1 MTGGAAAPRSSSGA
15 SRTPLS
21 LRFSLT
27 LLCSLVALLTLSVSL
42 STPASHTYVFAVVAA
57 DTGVS
62 SVPGHERGASKA
74 GPDATVKS
82 KRRRERSKKSDG
94 NVSAKGGPE
103 ESEMQDQSTTDVDFE
118 TTPPVARDAKT
129 QSKRDATTRGK
140 KGKRS
145 RRKRGEKS
153 KKGNREAGAKGDSE
167 ASLTEGESKADI
179 GGETTAQVERDAT
192 TKGKKSKRRRS
203 RSRRKRGEKS
213 KKGNREAGAKGDSE
227 ASLTEGESKAD
238 IGGETTAQVERDATR
253 KGKKSKRSRSRSR
266 RKRGEKS
273 KKGNREAEAKGDSE
287 ASLTEGESKADIGG
301 ETTAQVEREATR
313 KGKKSKRRRSRSRR
327 KRGEKSKKGNR
338 EAEAKGDSEASLT
351 EGESKADIGGETT
364 AQVERDA
371 TRKGKKSKRRRS
383 RSRRKRGEKSKKG
396 NREAEAKGDSEAS
409 LTEGESKADIGGETT
424 AQVER
429 DATRKGKKSKRRR
442 SRSRR
447 KRGEKSKKGNRE
459 AGAKG
464 DSEASLTEGESKAD
478 IGGETTAQVERDP
491 TRKGKKS
498 KRSRSRSRRKRG
510 EKSKKG
516 NREAEAKG
524 DSEASLTEGESK
536 ADIGGETTAQVERD
550 ATTKGKKSKRSRSKG
565 KRGEKSKEADL
576 QEGAKGDSEASL
588 TEGESKADIGGETT
602 AQVERD
608 ATTKGKKSKRSRSKG
623 KRGEKTMKRDTQLA
637 GKGEPQTAAIV
648 DALLQM
654 ESGSLTEREAVAKDP
669 KEGNADAIVGTD
681 SIEARVAVSA
691 ERTEEGGKPAEAVS
705 AADASKSAEQGR
717 QKSTK
722 RGKKRHRRNRKR
734 SKSKKSHTGSSAP
747 TTAGVSAPTGS
758 LPLSSETPTSAEKE
772 ATEFLLSSGFPA
784 ISAVLASRG
793 SKLDAAKKSKGAP
806 GSTSVVDS
814 ESVVSGRERQTH
826 DEFLPP
832 VDVASVL
839 RRANTG
845 DESLFDPDEADNT
858 SAATKAFE
866 VTDDEP
872 KAEKPSETE
881 TQLQELMATVPQ
893 LDELLQ
899 KLPKLE
905 ELATRVPQL
914 ERLSESEAQREA
926 SNEHGRHSAELRAT
940 GPSLD
945 EPMRGPR
952 FGALQATESKPVPTS
967 LANVLISSLV
977 FPPRLSLLFAQPAS
991 GATQKK
997 ATVGE
1002 QTSPAD
1008 SPQTKG
1014 ALPPTAELPKERA
1027 AANSNVETTA
1037 KSQGDSEAEKLL
1049 KELRELEKGMQS
1061 QTVGDISST
1070 RGETES
1076 DNSRTRPESDIKYR
1090 GMSGSFSGSGPA
1102 SSRHMKH
1109 RVSIRGSFGEA
1120 DVVLLHQKPQRGDET
1135 AERTSSFSATADNSV
1150 SGPRRRG
1157 FGPVPR
1163 SIFGSAFSDLE
1174 AELQGDVAEFGD
1186 AAGIE
1191 ESFGFFGER
1200 RGGGDRSR
1208 RSRERRSE
1216 DRSRRRRKGSK
1227 GHREAGSSAA
1237 TPGSRHLRQVDRRSG
1252 LARAEDVDPEESSE
1266 ESRGSREEHS
1276 MKKLPARER
1285 SSRSAGP
1292 SLSRRRSRLD
1302 HELEQRRAKE
1312 AMEAAE
1318 TFDERGGYGSG
1329 GHNWLTPGPPLVVS
1343 GESWPR
1349 RGLLYPEPALLLEDS
1364 RAVQM
1369 MENAAK
1375 ELAHSRQ
1382 TPVLPGDRG
1391 RVAAAGGAFE
1401 RLFPRGAL
1409 FTLQP
1414 THGQP
1419 FEPKTLKRGRF
1430 LKAGGGTLLFEVWEG
1445 RTRWALRLHL
1455 TELSERERTGLVSRF
1470 PVDRVSGAGVSA
1482 WQRTADGVCAEAE
1495 ELELHAVRILMQ
1507 QNEQPRDLFC
1517 RERIALPVA
1526 VGEVSS
1532 LPKVT
1537 QLRDGEHVTNI
1548 GGLYPLAACDMRELA
1563 EQYVMPEEVKLE
1575 AVRQMVAA
1583 VGRLHSR
1590 GVVHLDLKLEHFL
1603 LDNHGKVYLGDL
1615 STSEKI
1621 TGVNV
1626 EPTSCEFGSL
1636 ESLSPEHLACWARQ
1650 QRKFTPSMATDS
1662 WSLGVAIVQLWCG
1675 EAPFRVPDAL
1685 WSNGPVA
1692 VAQYLDQLLRRTDGE
1707 IDFSGCPGGDITNP
1721 ELKRIVTGLL
1731 TYDRVKRWL
1740 PLDVLFTS
1748 PLMID
1753 PAVARNASSPSVS
1766 PLTSGKRSS
1775 KNRKRNN

>member
-1 MTGGAAAPRSSSGA
+1 
-15 SRTPLS
+15 
-21 LRFSLT
+21 
-27 LLCSLVALLTLSVSL
+27 
-42 STPASHTYVFAVVAA
+42 
-57 DTGVS
+57 
-62 SVPGHERGASKA
+62 
-74 GPDATVKS
+74 
-82 KRRRERSKKSDG
+82 
-94 NVSAKGGPE
+94 
-103 ESEMQDQSTTDVDFE
+103 
-118 TTPPVARDAKT
+118 
-129 QSKRDATTRGK
+129 
-140 KGKRS
+140 
-145 RRKRGEKS
+145 
-153 KKGNREAGAKGDSE
+153 GAKGDSE

-192 TKGKKSKRRRS
+192 TKGKNSKRS
-203 RSRRKRGEKS
+203 RSKGKRGEKS
-213 KKGNREAGAKGDSE
+213 KEAD
-227 ASLTEGESKAD
+227 L
-238 IGGETTAQVERDATR
+238 Q
-253 KGKKSKRSRSRSR
+253 
-266 RKRGEKS
+266 
-273 KKGNREAEAKGDSE
+273 
-287 ASLTEGESKADIGG
+287 
-301 ETTAQVEREATR
+301 
-313 KGKKSKRRRSRSRR
+313 
-327 KRGEKSKKGNR
+327 
-338 EAEAKGDSEASLT
+338 
-351 EGESKADIGGETT
+351 
-364 AQVERDA
+364 
-371 TRKGKKSKRRRS
+371 
-383 RSRRKRGEKSKKG
+383 
-396 NREAEAKGDSEAS
+396 
-409 LTEGESKADIGGETT
+409 
-424 AQVER
+424 
-429 DATRKGKKSKRRR
+429 
-442 SRSRR
+442 
-447 KRGEKSKKGNRE
+447 
-459 AGAKG
+459 AG
-464 DSEASLTEGESKAD
+464 
-478 IGGETTAQVERDP
+478 
-491 TRKGKKS
+491 
-498 KRSRSRSRRKRG
+498 
-510 EKSKKG
+510 
-516 NREAEAKG
+516 AKG

-681 SIEARVAVSA
+681 SIDARVAVSA

-705 AADASKSAEQGR
+705 VADASKSAEQGR

-1120 DVVLLHQKPQRGDET
+1120 DVVLLHQKPQRGNET

-1237 TPGSRHLRQVDRRSG
+1237 APGSRHLRQVDRRSG

-1753 PAVARNASSPSVS
+1753 PAVARNASSPSIS
-1766 PLTSGKRSS
+1766 PLTPGKRSS